1 MRRPMIQGMRP
12 LVTLLLVAL
21 FCTQAWQSLPSAS
34 SLEEDQLSPLYSSS
48 SATRVVITSPVY
60 SLTADEVV
68 MFEAT
73 LYDAVNNVVS
83 EQVNWAC
90 SNGTITSDGTFYPW
104 SAGTISIE
112 AFSGNLTD
120 VFNITVQAGVGQTLR
135 IMTSQAQAKVANTL
149 EANLIDAR
157 GNSKPATDVVWD
169 LDGVYAGVGTPQ
181 WTPTELGD
189 VHVKAR
195 LNQMEDNRMVEV
207 VAGDPYEF
215 QFDDNLLLRSGES
228 VYLTVSLIDQYGFE
242 MNHTDAGYKTWTSE
256 NGTISPVG
264 RYTATYPGVWNLT
277 VSAGNVTGTSTIRVV
292 PADASLSQLSI
303 VGDHS
308 TYTAGETYE
317 LVTMRTDAN
326 GYTGSFTP
334 PLENFTT
341 SSGGLSFAD
350 GRVYWTPGTMGTHQ
364 LNVIDEGAAS
374 SIDVEIHHG
383 TAIDAV
389 LELEPSTL
397 RVGQQSTL
405 SFWAVDEMGNKWLVN
420 GTMELLGGNA
430 SHFQSYE
437 GYATLSPRVLEM
449 WRIEGSWYDALTNIR
464 FEPSFQQSTLT
475 GQLAF
480 IELNGANEV
489 LASDVPLDLDPQFF
503 DGFGN
508 PLDPIGLN
516 WTVDGVDATVE
527 LLLSGYLWMPTNV
540 GGHEIRANADG
551 IFATIRLTVVA
562 GEARNLVTDQE
573 LGLTVN
579 AGVPSELYIQV
590 IDAHGN
596 MAPATNVSTDLNATF
611 GVIEASPSGNG
622 YWDFTGK
629 TSGSY
634 QLILTSDD
642 AVHTIDLLIQ
652 PGAAVRV
659 VAELDGFDIAQGDTV
674 LLQLQGVDKYD
685 NLVIVEPENTSISC
699 SAGKAKY
706 VTGDTWEVKVSSA
719 GDDRSCTVNWNGL
732 ITQRFFDVEPVLLG
746 GAVGSTNTAMTLG
759 SFLLGLILV
768 TLIVL
773 VRRVNNAEEN
783 EEWVEHAFEEEYED
797 AEDADYENDDDTT
810 PSDTSHNQTPS
821 PDTTIDLSP
830 ERKASLAAQAAEVGV
845 MQAAPGSVQGE
856 SGWYVDVSE
865 EIQFW
870 NVGADGSW
878 TKVK

>member
-1 MRRPMIQGMRP
+1 MRRPTIQGMRP

-21 FCTQAWQSLPSAS
+21 FCTQAWQSLPPAS
-34 SLEEDQLSPLYSSS
+34 PLEEDRSSPFHSSS
-48 SATRVVITSPVY
+48 TATRVVITSPVY
-60 SLTADEVV
+60 SLSADEVA

-83 EQVNWAC
+83 GEVNWAS

-104 SAGTISIE
+104 SAGSISIE
-112 AFSGNLTD
+112 ASSGNLTD
-120 VFNITVQAGVGQTLR
+120 VFNITVQAGVGQSLSIVTFE
-135 IMTSQAQAKVANTL
+135 AQAKVANTL

-169 LDGVYAGVGTPQ
+169 VDGVYTGVGTPQ

-189 VHVKAR
+189 VQVKAR

-207 VAGDPYEF
+207 VAGNPYEF
-215 QFDDNLLLRSGES
+215 QFEDNLLLRSGES
-228 VYLTVSLIDQYGFE
+228 VYLTVKLMDQYGFE

-256 NGTISPVG
+256 NGTMSPVG

-277 VSAGNVTGTSTIRVV
+277 VSAGNVSGTSTIRVV

-308 TYTAGETYE
+308 SYIAGETYE
-317 LVTMRTDAN
+317 LITMRTDAN

-341 SSGGLSFAD
+341 SSGGLSFSD
-350 GRVYWTPGTMGTHQ
+350 GRVYWTPGTMGAHQ
-364 LNVIDEGAAS
+364 LNVIDEGVAS
-374 SIDVEIHHG
+374 SLDVEIRHG

-405 SFWAVDEMGNKWLVN
+405 SFWAVDAMGNKWLVN
-420 GTMELLGGNA
+420 GTMALLGGNA

-437 GYATLSPRVLEM
+437 GYATLSPRILEM
-449 WRIEGSWYDALTNIR
+449 WRIEGSWYDASTNIR

-489 LASDVPLDLDPQFF
+489 LASDAQLNLDPQFF
-503 DGFGN
+503 AGFGN
-508 PLDPIGLN
+508 QLDPIGLN

-527 LLLSGYLWMPTNV
+527 LLLSDYLWMPTNV

-573 LGLTVN
+573 LGLTVK
-579 AGVPSELYIQV
+579 AGQPSELYIQV

-596 MAPATNVSTDLNATF
+596 MAPATNVSTELNSSF
-611 GVIEASPSGNG
+611 GVIEASSSGNG
-622 YWDFTGK
+622 YWDFTGR

-634 QLILTSDD
+634 QLVLTSGD

-652 PGAAVRV
+652 PGTAVRV

-674 LLQLQGVDKYD
+674 LLQLQGVDEYD

-768 TLIVL
+768 TLVVL
-773 VRRVNNAEEN
+773 VRRVNKAEE
-783 EEWVEHAFEEEYED
+783 EEWVEDAFEEEYED
-797 AEDADYENDDDTT
+797 AEDEGDEVDEEDT
-810 PSDTSHNQTPS
+810 PSEGSPNQAPS
-821 PDTTIDLSP
+821 PDTMIDLSP
-830 ERKASLAAQAAEVGV
+830 ELKASLAAQATEVGV

-865 EIQFW
+865 AIQFW